1 MTTVPSPRKSRP
13 VEGLGRKLRDLR
25 KDRSLTQ
32 ADLAGRIGIQQ
43 SDLCRMENGQ
53 YRISL
58 ETLVKLL
65 AELDVPISEFLDE
78 PTADLTAPEAALV
91 RDFRRLSPDAQKE
104 ALHFV
109 RFLRAE
115 TSRRGPSSRPR
126 LAGRP
131 ATASPPE

>member
-1 MTTVPSPRKSRP
+1 MMQLPSPRRPQP
-13 VEGLGRKLRDLR
+13 VEGIGRKIRELR

-65 AELDVPISEFLDE
+65 AELEVPISEFLDE
-78 PTADLTAPEAALV
+78 PAADLTPSESALV
-91 RDFRRLSPDAQKE
+91 RDFRHLSADAQQQ
-104 ALHFV
+104 ARHFV

-115 TSRRGPSSRPR
+115 KS
-126 LAGRP
+126 GRP
-131 ATASPPE
+131 SALLTSPPAGSETLESGN